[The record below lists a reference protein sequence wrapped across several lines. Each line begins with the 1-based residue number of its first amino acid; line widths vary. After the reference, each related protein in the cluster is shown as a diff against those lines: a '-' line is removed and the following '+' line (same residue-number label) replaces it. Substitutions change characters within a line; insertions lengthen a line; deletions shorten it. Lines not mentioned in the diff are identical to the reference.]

1 MAYPLTQAPY
11 WKLSGPGAGLLGA
24 SPMVV
29 AQAAQGS
36 SNGAQPSLTNVLQVD
51 ASQKFRIGSRAFFCD
66 ENYGE
71 IEAIYL
77 KGVSSLAQY
86 DAVVYDTNQGTPQSV
101 VRMITGADASLSGPV
116 AIALSNPNGSQFG
129 WFAVSGK
136 VPVSTSGAIINES
149 LAASGT
155 AGQLTDGGD
164 TLDVAGTITG
174 MSCKSAQGGPATGF
188 TDVQID
194 HPYCWEK

>member
-1 MAYPLTQAPY
+1 MATYPLTQAPY

-51 ASQKFRIGSRAFFCD
+51 ASQKFRTGSVAFFQD
-66 ENYGE
+66 ETYGE

-77 KGVSSLAQY
+77 KGVASLAQY
-86 DAVVYDTNQGTPQSV
+86 DCVKYDSGAGTTVRLITTNDATMAGPLAV
-101 VRMITGADASLSGPV
+101 
-116 AIALSNPNGSQFG
+116 ALSNPSASQWG
-129 WFAVSGK
+129 WFAVRGK
-136 VPVSTSGAIINES
+136 VPVSTASAIINES

-155 AGQLTDGGD
+155 AGQLTDAND
-164 TLDVAGTITG
+164 TLDTQGNIIG
-174 MSCKSAQGGPATGF
+174 MSCKSAQDGPATGF

-194 HPYCWEK
+194 RPFCWEK